1 MNFKSQDEAKRFLAL
16 WALVIVGTCLLI
28 IILSP
33 MAQAQYRYPKQ
44 VIKEQ
49 KETSF
54 QEWEKNQPK
63 IRIKAVKS
71 AVKQSREMKG
81 HRSQTARLIRKEN
94 RIRKQIIK

>member
-1 MNFKSQDEAKRFLAL
+1 MKTQDQAKQFLAL
-16 WALVIVGTCLLI
+16 WAIVIVGTCLLI
-28 IILSP
+28 IIFSP
-33 MAQAQYRYPKQ
+33 MANAQYQYPKK

-49 KETSF
+49 KERSF
-54 QEWEKNQPK
+54 EEWEKNQPS

-81 HRSQTARLIRKEN
+81 KRSQNARLIRKEN